1 MTKRD
6 RQRLAYALEGGDPEV
21 THQPFVWTVKAGD
34 EYAFF
39 WNERTSDLYSF
50 AMNSPALPLYRSPQ
64 TTLTDEEREA
74 VAWAARAADKERQ
87 YAEDAADRGYRPE
100 GGSDLRAWADGHGAR
115 AATLRSLL
123 ERLK

>member
-6 RQRLAYALEGGDPEV
+6 RQRLAYALEGGDPAI

-64 TTLTDEEREA
+64 PTLTDEERFVLREVRDIYADEDDAKCNEIAA
-74 VAWAARAADKERQ
+74 V
-87 YAEDAADRGYRPE
+87 
-100 GGSDLRAWADGHGAR
+100 LDG
-115 AATLRSLL
+115 LL
-123 ERLK
+123 ERTK